1 MKFLIDYITHKFT
14 NNPLK
19 RNNNLNLKNTKIHC
33 KNYSLFKDDK
43 MIRDTKILVIGAG
56 NAGRPAAQLLNYV
69 GNEIRLI
76 DQKSYSELPQKA
88 RNQLE
93 NLESSGITLELGED
107 PNKSI
112 KWAESVFISPNIPDN
127 AVIRELVRKEQK
139 NRDLKEI
146 NTTDI
151 GRILNSLIKM
161 PIVGVAGTDG
171 KTTTTN
177 MIFHCFNKAYNP
189 LLFSSLQDSL
199 VIEGLIR
206 LIVYE
211 NETDFDVAVL
221 ELPHGTIRMT
231 EGLEIAVG
239 VVTNLTPDH
248 MEEFDSY
255 SDYIQRNLSIKDLLH
270 ENGILVVNGDD
281 PILSQAEL
289 EDYETI
295 YYGLNSPKTIDYNG
309 EVYKNTGEI
318 EFNVV
323 ADQIKDKGMSGSEFR
338 VKVFRIP
345 TLICENCNKKNCDCG
360 DFKRKYVE
368 DLTATI
374 KISLPSTFNIENTLA
389 TIATTLAWGYDMETA
404 KACVESFTS
413 LKGRFEKI
421 GTVNNV
427 DVYMDAAHNPDSID
441 MLLNSLKV
449 EGRLI
454 VSLDNPDTLTIRD
467 KSKIGQIL
475 GEYADILLVSAKN
488 ETTKMID
495 TNAAE
500 EVLRGANLSEEYLTL
515 DVEES
520 VQKALKIA
528 VKGDLIIHIG
538 PGVVNEY
545 QNVKN
550 DILRALSH
558 A

>member
-1 MKFLIDYITHKFT
+1 M
-14 NNPLK
+14 
-19 RNNNLNLKNTKIHC
+19 
-33 KNYSLFKDDK
+33 
-43 MIRDTKILVIGAG
+43 VVGAG

-88 RNQLE
+88 QDQLE

-107 PNKSI
+107 PNESI
-112 KWAESVFISPNIPDN
+112 KWAEAVFISPNIPDN
-127 AVIRELVRKEQK
+127 ALIRDLIRKEQN

-146 NTTDI
+146 NTADI
-151 GRILNSLIKM
+151 GRILNSLVKM

-177 MIFHCFNKAYNP
+177 MIFHCFNRAYNP

-206 LIVYE
+206 LIVSDTE
-211 NETDFDVAVL
+211 NFDLAVI

-239 VVTNLTPDH
+239 VVTNMTPDH

-281 PILSQAEL
+281 PILSQAHL
-289 EDYETI
+289 DDYETI
-295 YYGLNSPKTIDYNG
+295 YYGLNQPKTIEYDG
-309 EVYKNTGEI
+309 EVYKSTGKTR
-318 EFNVV
+318 FNLV
-323 ADQIKDKGMSGSEFR
+323 ADQIKDKGMFGSEFR
-338 VKVFRIP
+338 VKIFKIP
-345 TLICENCNKKNCDCG
+345 TLICENCNEISCECG
-360 DFKRKYVE
+360 DFKRKYT
-368 DLTATI
+368 DYQTTNI

-389 TIATTLAWGYDMETA
+389 TLATTLAWGYDLETA
-404 KACVESFTS
+404 KACVESFTN

-427 DVYMDAAHNPDSID
+427 DVYLDAAHNPDSIE
-441 MLLNSLKV
+441 MLLSSLKV

-454 VSLDNPDTLTIRD
+454 VTLDNPDTLTIRN
-467 KSKIGQIL
+467 KFKIGQIL
-475 GEYADILLVSAKN
+475 GEYADILMVSAKN
-488 ETTKMID
+488 ETTKMVD
-495 TNAAE
+495 TDAAE
-500 EVLRGANLSEEYLTL
+500 EVLRGANLSDQSMTL
-515 DVEES
+515 DVEEAIKQAL
-520 VQKALKIA
+520 QKA
-528 VKGDLIIHIG
+528 VKGDLIIHMG

-550 DILRALSH
+550 DILKALFPM
-558 A
+558 

>member
-1 MKFLIDYITHKFT
+1 M
-14 NNPLK
+14 
-19 RNNNLNLKNTKIHC
+19 
-33 KNYSLFKDDK
+33 
-43 MIRDTKILVIGAG
+43 VVGAG

-88 RNQLE
+88 KNQLE
-93 NLESSGITLELGED
+93 NLESSGITIELGED
-107 PNKSI
+107 PNESI
-112 KWAESVFISPNIPDN
+112 KWAEAVFISPNIPDN
-127 AVIRELVRKEQK
+127 ALIRDLIRKEQN

-146 NTTDI
+146 NTADI
-151 GRILNSLIKM
+151 GRILNSLVKM

-177 MIFHCFNKAYNP
+177 MIFHCFNRAYNP

-206 LIVYE
+206 LIVSDTG
-211 NETDFDVAVL
+211 NFDLAVI

-239 VVTNLTPDH
+239 VVTNMTPDH

-255 SDYIQRNLSIKDLLH
+255 SDYIQRNLAIKDLLH

-281 PILSQAEL
+281 PILSQAHL
-289 EDYETI
+289 DDYETI
-295 YYGLNSPKTIDYNG
+295 YYGLNQPKTIEYDG
-309 EVYKNTGEI
+309 EVYKSTGKTR
-318 EFNVV
+318 FNLV
-323 ADQIKDKGMSGSEFR
+323 ADQIRDKGMFGSEFR
-338 VKVFRIP
+338 VKIFKLP
-345 TLICENCNKKNCDCG
+345 TLICENCNEISCECG
-360 DFKRKYVE
+360 DFKRKYT
-368 DLTATI
+368 DYQTANI

-389 TIATTLAWGYDMETA
+389 TLATTLAWGYDLETA
-404 KACVESFTS
+404 KACVESFTN

-427 DVYMDAAHNPDSID
+427 DVYLDAAHNPDSIE
-441 MLLNSLKV
+441 MLLSSLKV

-454 VSLDNPDTLTIRD
+454 VTLDNPDTLTIRN
-467 KSKIGQIL
+467 KFKIGQIL
-475 GEYADILLVSAKN
+475 GEYADILMVSAKN
-488 ETTKMID
+488 ETTKMVD
-495 TNAAE
+495 TDAAE
-500 EVLRGANLSEEYLTL
+500 EVLRGANLSDQSMTL
-515 DVEES
+515 DVEEAMKQAL
-520 VQKALKIA
+520 QKA
-528 VKGDLIIHIG
+528 VKGDLIIHMG

-550 DILRALSH
+550 DILKALFPM
-558 A
+558 